1 MFKIFKQLAQPRPA
15 FSLIEIMAVLLI
27 VSLGIV
33 GTANLAVQSIQA
45 QTINRGSIVAYQ
57 LAQEGIE
64 LVRQIRDTNWMQG
77 NDWSDGLASGTYCV
91 DHKSPTLRSVTGP
104 NDCGLYFDTNNWYIA
119 PVAISPGMRF
129 SNFRRA
135 IIIDM
140 ASSSASVK
148 AVVTWDDRDKVFR
161 YEAETELYDWR

>member
-1 MFKIFKQLAQPRPA
+1 MLKIFKQLKQPQPA

-27 VSLGIV
+27 VALGIV

-91 DHKSPTLRSVTGP
+91 DYTSPTLRAVTGP
-104 NDCGLYFDTNNWYIA
+104 NECELYFDADNWYFA
-119 PVAISPGMRF
+119 PAIVSTGMRF

-135 IIIDM
+135 IVIDM
-140 ASSSASVK
+140 ASSSASVRS
-148 AVVTWDDRDKVFR
+148 VVTWDDRDKVFR
-161 YEAETELYDWR
+161 YETETELYDWR